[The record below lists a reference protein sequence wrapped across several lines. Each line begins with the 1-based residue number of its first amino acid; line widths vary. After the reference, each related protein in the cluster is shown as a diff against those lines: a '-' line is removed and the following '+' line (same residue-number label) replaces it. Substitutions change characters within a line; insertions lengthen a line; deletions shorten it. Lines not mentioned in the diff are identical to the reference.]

1 MSKKKKKQ
9 QNVEPKAEPE
19 QKKPF
24 IKGRTFRAYI
34 GFAIIIVD
42 LAVFFDEHIL
52 KGQDYELM
60 QLAGHALFIGLGLL
74 LIDRKLFSEFLAAVS
89 NKFKK

>member
-1 MSKKKKKQ
+1 MVLQRHWLLHASTTRKSPQAQALSKKSHRSGIMSKKKKKQ

-24 IKGRTFRAYI
+24 IKGGTFRAYI

-42 LAVFFDEHIL
+42 L
-52 KGQDYELM
+52 GCSSM
-60 QLAGHALFIGLGLL
+60 
-74 LIDRKLFSEFLAAVS
+74 STS
-89 NKFKK
+89 

>member
-1 MSKKKKKQ
+1 M
-9 QNVEPKAEPE
+9 
-19 QKKPF
+19 
-24 IKGRTFRAYI
+24 
-34 GFAIIIVD
+34 
-42 LAVFFDEHIL
+42 FFDEHIL